1 MGKKKNT
8 GPLCYAPLVQKI
20 KDMDTAIKDMKMKLD
35 KLKNDFCENDSSESE
50 GIEICPDEV
59 GSELAMLEIMRNV
72 FIDTVAEEEP
82 EGDA

>member
-20 KDMDTAIKDMKMKLD
+20 KEMDTAIKDMKMKLD
-35 KLKNDFCENDSSESE
+35 KLKNDFRDEDSNESE
-50 GIEICPDEV
+50 VEICPDVV
-59 GSELAMLEIMRNV
+59 GSELAMLEIMRTV